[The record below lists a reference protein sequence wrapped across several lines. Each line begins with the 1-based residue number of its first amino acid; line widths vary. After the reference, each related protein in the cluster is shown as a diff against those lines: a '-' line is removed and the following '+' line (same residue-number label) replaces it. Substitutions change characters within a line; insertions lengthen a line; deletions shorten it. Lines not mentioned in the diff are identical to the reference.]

1 MVLEITLEITIV
13 VEKNMGV
20 FSINKRIVVG
30 LIAGII
36 VLSLAVAAVSGQAGK
51 EKASRGEAIGVIYVE
66 GVITGARGEGS
77 IFGTGVASGPSLME
91 QLREA
96 GEDDGV
102 KAVLLRINSP
112 GGSAAASQEVG
123 NEIDRLRKQGKTVVA
138 SMGDVAASGGYW
150 IAAKADK
157 IIADPATMTG
167 SIGVIMETQNM
178 QELFDKIG
186 ITPETIKSGPH
197 KDMGSPNRPLTPE
210 ERAIMQQMVDD
221 IYQQFVD
228 VVAEGR
234 KMKREKVLELADGR
248 IFTGRQAKEQ
258 GLVDELGNYYDAVKL
273 TGDLAGIEGEPVIRE
288 FGYTSPFEKFLSGVN
303 IPLTPGSD
311 FLGLSPREIEA
322 FRELLRIQPLF

>member
-1 MVLEITLEITIV
+1 MAG
-13 VEKNMGV
+13 GV
-20 FSINKRIVVG
+20 SINKKIVVG
-30 LIAGII
+30 LIAGVI
-36 VLSLAVAAVSGQAGK
+36 VLSLAAAMVSGQAGG
-51 EKASRGEAIGVIYVE
+51 EKASAGEAIGVIYVE
-66 GVITGARGEGS
+66 GIITGTRAEGS
-77 IFGTGVASGPSLME
+77 IFGTGVASGPSLMK

-96 GEDDGV
+96 GEDDSI

-123 NEIDRLRKQGKTVVA
+123 NEIDKLRKQGKVVVA
-138 SMGDVAASGGYW
+138 SMGDTAASGGYW

-186 ITPETIKSGPH
+186 ITPQTIKSGPH
-197 KDMGSPNRPLTPE
+197 KDMGSPNRPLTDE

-248 IFTGRQAKEQ
+248 IFTGRQAKEH
-258 GLVDELGNYYDAVKL
+258 GLVDELGNYYDAIKL
-273 TGDLAGIEGEPVIRE
+273 TGELAGIKGEPVIRE
-288 FGYTSPFEKFLSGVN
+288 FGYNSPFEMFLSGVR
-303 IPLTPGSD
+303 LQAFPGSD
-311 FLGLSPREIEA
+311 FLGLSPGEVGA
-322 FRELLRIQPLF
+322 FRELLKIQPLF